1 MFAHHIC
8 IEELWLYWSA
18 IYVSITCGLM
28 VLVAT
33 TTTLANINSI
43 NGNGNVKSS
52 GSIGGNGT
60 TGNGGTKPSTN
71 TWGPLFAFN

>member
-1 MFAHHIC
+1 
-8 IEELWLYWSA
+8 
-18 IYVSITCGLM
+18 M